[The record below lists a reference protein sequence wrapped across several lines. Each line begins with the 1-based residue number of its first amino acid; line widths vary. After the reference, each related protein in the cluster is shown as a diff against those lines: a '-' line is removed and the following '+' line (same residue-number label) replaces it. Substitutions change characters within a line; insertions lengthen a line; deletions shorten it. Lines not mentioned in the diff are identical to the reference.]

1 MKVFTHNFDPNSRS
15 GPNKFTRQLFT
26 RLMSERDFKITSQ
39 EDADVEFCL
48 IQQATHKKKPMV
60 LRLDGIYFNTDQD
73 FETQNKPIKFAYD
86 NADAVV
92 FQSEFNKKLTEKWF
106 GPHKSGHVIHNAFL
120 EDVGVDK
127 TFRALHGSTEIW
139 SCASSWR
146 PHKRLLD
153 NVRYYLEHAPQYSVF
168 VIAGSG
174 FENEDRK
181 KINDLISELRCDM
194 THKKIVFYG
203 DLQYNKLKELYAASS
218 TFVHLAYLDHCPN
231 VVVDAAAHGCHI
243 VCSSTGGTKEII
255 KKGTVI
261 QESEW
266 DFSPTKLYHPPVL
279 DFSKRVE
286 VLEDRESINCVE
298 SYETIFRNI
307 L

>member
-1 MKVFTHNFDPNSRS
+1 
-15 GPNKFTRQLFT
+15 
-26 RLMSERDFKITSQ
+26 
-39 EDADVEFCL
+39 
-48 IQQATHKKKPMV
+48 
-60 LRLDGIYFNTDQD
+60 
-73 FETQNKPIKFAYD
+73 
-86 NADAVV
+86 
-92 FQSEFNKKLTEKWF
+92 
-106 GPHKSGHVIHNAFL
+106 
-120 EDVGVDK
+120 
-127 TFRALHGSTEIW
+127 
-139 SCASSWR
+139 
-146 PHKRLLD
+146 
-153 NVRYYLEHAPQYSVF
+153 
-168 VIAGSG
+168 
-174 FENEDRK
+174 
-181 KINDLISELRCDM
+181 M

-261 QESEW
+261 QEIEW